1 MKQIISEKGLPETT
15 ILINNVD
22 LNVRKSSGSI
32 ADKQRSI
39 RLNRLFKFKNME
51 WIDSDVLSANTI
63 KTKKN
68 EFTKKNILE
77 KARVKIY

>member
-68 EFTKKNILE
+68 VF
-77 KARVKIY
+77 R